1 MILFFKNAAHGF
13 GCWELSSRQEKT
25 DNARERWETVCTMNL
40 SGPEG
45 KGSSEQ
51 GEGLASDSRKKGSL

>member
-1 MILFFKNAAHGF
+1 MQHVFLVVGNYPVDRRK
-13 GCWELSSRQEKT
+13 LTMQER
-25 DNARERWETVCTMNL
+25 DGRPFASMNL